1 MKKLIFTLS
10 LFLSVGCAS
19 VVADGDV
26 VPALEN
32 RTLALSKT
40 VPGFEY
46 SWRECVKKNLFG
58 RCTKLER
65 RTEFYDLSVPEIRE
79 KLINMGF
86 IGKVREKVLP

>member
-1 MKKLIFTLS
+1 MK
-10 LFLSVGCAS
+10 FLASILLLVIVSCAS

-32 RTLALSKT
+32 RTLILSKT

-58 RCTKLER
+58 RCTRLER
-65 RTEFYDLSVPEIRE
+65 RVEYYDLTIPEVRE
-79 KLINMGF
+79 KLSNMGF
-86 IGKVREKVLP
+86 VGKVREKLLP